1 MASHAWAEV
10 WLEGYWYTFDISNL
24 LFQPS
29 SHVYVAIGR
38 DYLDAAPVRGVRMGG
53 GYENLYSQVLVSRL
67 S

>member
-1 MASHAWAEV
+1 
-10 WLEGYWYTFDISNL
+10 YWYTFDISNQ

-38 DYLDAAPVRGVRMGG
+38 DYLDTAPVRGVRMGG